1 MTHPVTI
8 RKTDIANFWHYLE
21 SATLPVITK
30 STTTENREVTFLWR
44 SEKAVQ
50 GVYLRLNRVTDKKMS
65 KRTNDSYPFDR
76 YLDADTGVTS
86 FISGLILIYRNSHRY
101 DTKDIFQL
109 GSRFSPLPGKSDPFN
124 KTAEINIRGFGESV
138 LSLDMA
144 PEQRNGM
151 ILP

>member
-1 MTHPVTI
+1 MLQI
-8 RKTDIANFWHYLE
+8 KR
-21 SATLPVITK
+21 
-30 STTTENREVTFLWR
+30 R
-44 SEKAVQ
+44 Q
-50 GVYLRLNRVTDKKMS
+50 

-151 ILP
+151 ILPINVQVFFQHYIPLLQDINAGFVYIFP